1 MAVDIPYKRLQTGNN
16 EIKGSLLVKYKLAKG
31 LTVISL
37 LAIILMAGYS
47 LIHPSKNKKIFKY
60 TLL

>member
-47 LIHPSKNKKIFKY
+47 LFHPGKSKKIFKY